1 MNSASE
7 VMTGIINGAIS
18 SITGTNPSPVTNAA
32 SGGVPAEIVFGIVIA
47 VALWTIAI
55 YIGFKK

>member
-1 MNSASE
+1 MNTASE
-7 VMTGIINGAIS
+7 VMRGIIEGAIS
-18 SITGTNPSPVTNAA
+18 SITGTEPVVDTAA
-32 SGGVPAEIVFGIVIA
+32 SSGLPAEALLVGIVIA